1 MEFQQSVGTRN
12 LCIRNKSFLIRE
24 TPSLVL
30 NFYLFSK
37 TATNGLKSAF
47 FYFWKNFY
55 SKKLLSHIDITRV
68 WVSSDSEWETGRSCN
83 ACFCKR
89 SYKRIRNFYR
99 KHVSGSRENQIV
111 KFKSI
116 PIIFGMLL
124 NTHVETFD
132 RIF

>member
-55 SKKLLSHIDITRV
+55 SKKLLSHIDITRERF
-68 WVSSDSEWETGRSCN
+68 SHNTGWQAR
-83 ACFCKR
+83 R
-89 SYKRIRNFYR
+89 
-99 KHVSGSRENQIV
+99 GD
-111 KFKSI
+111 
-116 PIIFGMLL
+116 
-124 NTHVETFD
+124 NTRHGQ
-132 RIF
+132 

>member
-24 TPSLVL
+24 APSLVL

-55 SKKLLSHIDITRV
+55 SKKLLSHIDITRERLSYCPV
-68 WVSSDSEWETGRSCN
+68 RTACRSGDPCV
-83 ACFCKR
+83 
-89 SYKRIRNFYR
+89 YKRPHIGLWNFYGR
-99 KHVSGSRENQIV
+99 YAERNGKLKNALPLEGAS
-111 KFKSI
+111 
-116 PIIFGMLL
+116 
-124 NTHVETFD
+124 
-132 RIF
+132 

>member
-55 SKKLLSHIDITRV
+55 SKKLLSHIDITRERLAYNPKRQTY
-68 WVSSDSEWETGRSCN
+68 WSGNPRSC
-83 ACFCKR
+83 
-89 SYKRIRNFYR
+89 
-99 KHVSGSRENQIV
+99 E
-111 KFKSI
+111 
-116 PIIFGMLL
+116 
-124 NTHVETFD
+124 
-132 RIF
+132 

>member
-24 TPSLVL
+24 APSLVL
-30 NFYLFSK
+30 NFYLLSK

-68 WVSSDSEWETGRSCN
+68 GFAHPAKWPNCGSCDT
-83 ACFCKR
+83 
-89 SYKRIRNFYR
+89 RIC
-99 KHVSGSRENQIV
+99 E
-111 KFKSI
+111 
-116 PIIFGMLL
+116 
-124 NTHVETFD
+124 
-132 RIF
+132 

>member
-47 FYFWKNFY
+47 FTSGKIFIQKNCCPILT
-55 SKKLLSHIDITRV
+55 SL
-68 WVSSDSEWETGRSCN
+68 
-83 ACFCKR
+83 
-89 SYKRIRNFYR
+89 
-99 KHVSGSRENQIV
+99 VSGSPLVQDGRLV
-111 KFKSI
+111 
-116 PIIFGMLL
+116 GAV
-124 NTHVETFD
+124 THVFLNNSTKGYAVFIGTMLSETGMVK
-132 RIF
+132 R

>member
-55 SKKLLSHIDITRV
+55 SKKLLSHIDITRERF
-68 WVSSDSEWETGRSCN
+68 SDYSEWNDSRSGN
-83 ACFCKR
+83 TRF
-89 SYKRIRNFYR
+89 R
-99 KHVSGSRENQIV
+99 K
-111 KFKSI
+111 
-116 PIIFGMLL
+116 
-124 NTHVETFD
+124 
-132 RIF
+132 

>member
-30 NFYLFSK
+30 SFYLFSK

-68 WVSSDSEWETGRSCN
+68 GFANTAGRQT
-83 ACFCKR
+83 
-89 SYKRIRNFYR
+89 YR
-99 KHVSGSRENQIV
+99 CHNPCVFR
-111 KFKSI
+111 
-116 PIIFGMLL
+116 
-124 NTHVETFD
+124 
-132 RIF
+132 